1 MNLTCVLALC
11 SLLAGAPAT
20 QEQRQPNAY
29 DVYNAILNGRWD
41 EVDRIKERVGSFSH
55 DKLPGARDVLSLL
68 ASVTGYSH
76 VYANALTGVRICI
89 EYGADP
95 NAMQGSPL
103 SIAAGADKWSKVVER
118 LLQYGADPNLHA
130 PKAPSA
136 LHNAIEANFPNNV
149 RLLIEHK
156 ADVNREAW
164 VVIDVVGDTKNPEF
178 PLKRP
183 LTPLAY
189 AAWLGRPEIMSV
201 LLENGAKVDQKNSVT
216 GRTALHEAAIARM
229 PPRWASYPYSEELQT
244 EVVKVLLRHGADKE
258 IKDKG
263 GNTALDLAIRAK
275 AINVVRLLEQG
286 KVEPEGPNARGKP
299 LGAPQDPQAPKPERS
314 SVTSWTVSQA
324 VRWGKWDE
332 VHQLYKELGSFK
344 FPIDP
349 QRDGRDVLSQLAL
362 ETDDAGTYANVLTGV
377 RICIEYGADPNA
389 IQGLPLRTAA
399 GIDQWSKVVERL
411 LQHGADPNL
420 HPEGAET
427 ALINAVVANLPEN
440 VRLLLKY
447 KADPNRE
454 AWVTVKGNP
463 LPFDHPNLARRR
475 PVTPLML
482 AAQFGRPEIV
492 RILLEG
498 GADVNQADSVYGRTA
513 LHEAAVGGS
522 LFRLQPFSKEY
533 TEEAQTETVRILLE
547 RGANKEIKDKDG
559 NTALDLAKKANAANV
574 VRLLESSVRTA
585 ATSVADR

>member
-1 MNLTCVLALC
+1 MNLTCVFLLC
-11 SLLAGAPAT
+11 SLLAGAAAT

-29 DVYNAILNGRWD
+29 DVYNAIINGRWD
-41 EVDRIKERVGSFSH
+41 EVDRIKEQVGSFSH

-136 LHNAIEANFPNNV
+136 LHNAIEGNLPNNV

-164 VVIDVVGDTKNPEF
+164 VVIDVVGDPKNPEF

-189 AAWLGRPEIMSV
+189 AAWLGRPEITSLLIEGGASV
-201 LLENGAKVDQKNSVT
+201 TQRNSVT
-216 GRTALHEAAIARM
+216 GRTALHEAAVGRV
-229 PPRWASYPYSEELQT
+229 PPRWSGYPYSEELQT
-244 EVVKVLLRHGADKE
+244 EVVKILLRHGADRK
-258 IKDKG
+258 IKDKNG
-263 GNTALDLAIRAK
+263 DTALDLAKKAK
-275 AINVVRLLEQG
+275 AANVVRLLEQG
-286 KVEPEGPNARGKP
+286 KVESQGASAQGKP
-299 LGAPQDPQAPKPERS
+299 SGAPQDPQTPKPERS
-314 SVTSWTVSQA
+314 AVTSWTVSQA

-332 VHQLYKELGSFK
+332 VYRLCNDLGSFK

-349 QRDGRDVLSQLAL
+349 QRDAYDVLTLLAL
-362 ETDDAGTYANVLTGV
+362 ETDNAGTYANVLTGV
-377 RICIEYGADPNA
+377 RICIECGADPNA

-399 GIDQWSKVVERL
+399 GTDRWSKVVERL

-420 HPEGAET
+420 HPDGAET
-427 ALINAVVANLPEN
+427 ALINAVAANLPEN

-447 KADPNRE
+447 KADPNQE
-454 AWVTVKGNP
+454 AWVTVKGNL
-463 LPFDHPNLARRR
+463 LPFDRPNLARRR

-522 LFRLQPFSKEY
+522 LFRLHPFSKEY

-547 RGANKEIKDKDG
+547 RGANKDLRDKDG
-559 NTALDLAKKANAANV
+559 NTALDLAKKANATNV
-574 VRLLESSVRTA
+574 VRLLESSARA
-585 ATSVADR
+585 RAGSVADR

>member
-29 DVYNAILNGRWD
+29 HVYNAIINGRWD
-41 EVDRIKERVGSFSH
+41 EVDRIKEQVGSFSH
-55 DKLPGARDVLSLL
+55 DKLPGARDVLSQL

-76 VYANALTGVRICI
+76 VYARVLTGVRICI

-103 SIAAGADKWSKVVER
+103 SIAAANDKWSKVVER
-118 LLQYGADPNLHA
+118 LLQYGADPDLHA

-136 LHNAIEANFPNNV
+136 LHYAIAGNLPNSV
-149 RLLIEHK
+149 KLLIAHK
-156 ADVNREAW
+156 PGVGKKAW
-164 VVIDVVGDTKNPEF
+164 IVIDVVGDPKNPEF

-244 EVVKVLLRHGADKE
+244 EVVKVLLGHGADKE

-263 GNTALDLAIRAK
+263 GNTALDLAKKAK
-275 AINVVRLLEQG
+275 AMNVVRLLEQG

-399 GIDQWSKVVERL
+399 GTDQWSKVVERL
-411 LQHGADPNL
+411 LQYGADPNL
-420 HPEGAET
+420 HPEGVET
-427 ALINAVVANLPEN
+427 ALINAVAANRPKN
-440 VRLLLKY
+440 VEVLLQY

-454 AWVTVKGNP
+454 AWVTVRGSP
-463 LPFDHPNLARRR
+463 LPFDRPNIGRRR
-475 PVTPLML
+475 PVTPLIV
-482 AAQFGRPEIV
+482 ASQVGRPEIV

-498 GADVNQADSVYGRTA
+498 GADVNQADTVYRRTA
-513 LHEAAVGGS
+513 LHEAAVGRS
-522 LFRLQPFSKEY
+522 LFRHEPFSREF
-533 TEEAQTETVRILLE
+533 TEENQTETVRVLLE
-547 RGANKEIKDKDG
+547 HGAHKELRDKDG

-574 VRLLESSVRTA
+574 VRLLE
-585 ATSVADR
+585 